1 MKLVSC
7 NVDETNN
14 DVLLSWFVK
23 LVRCNVDETNDDT
36 MLSVVVKFSPFI
48 IYNLSGYVIVDVE
61 VGELLSTIMLLWRW
75 RLIPQGKLEKLILFH
90 CMYGENVVRHFLSK
104 LDIVTTNS
112 FTIINSLPYQTII
125 IRDHATFQRRLC
137 HHFL

>member
-7 NVDETNN
+7 NVNETN
-14 DVLLSWFVK
+14 DAVLLSRFVK

-48 IYNLSGYVIVDVE
+48 ISNLSGYVIVDVE

-75 RLIPQGKLEKLILFH
+75 RLIPQGELEKLILFH
-90 CMYGENVVRHFLSK
+90 CMHGENVICHFF
-104 LDIVTTNS
+104 V
-112 FTIINSLPYQTII
+112 
-125 IRDHATFQRRLC
+125 
-137 HHFL
+137 